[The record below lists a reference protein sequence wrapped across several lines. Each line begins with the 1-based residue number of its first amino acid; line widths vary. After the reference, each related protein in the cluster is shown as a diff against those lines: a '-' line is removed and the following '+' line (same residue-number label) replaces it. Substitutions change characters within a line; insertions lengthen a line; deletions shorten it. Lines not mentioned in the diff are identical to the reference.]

1 MSKSINPA
9 YSFTILAFFS
19 ISFTAVAAD
28 MPSKRECAI
37 CHVMWID
44 DFRTGKE
51 TLIEW
56 QPGNVLMKD
65 TQGVVSS
72 EDICYS
78 CHDGYVLDSR
88 ATVWKNKQH
97 KTFVK
102 PSKQVEVPDSLT
114 LSNKGEIYCGTCHTP
129 HVSASAPE
137 ADLAG
142 LVTFLRKKNADSS
155 LCEMCHTDQADYKT
169 THGHP
174 VHISGSFFPDTLLEK
189 GSKMGGTGNKVICQ
203 TCHKVHGAR
212 GQKIV
217 VTKNNNSA
225 LCSSCHEKQ
234 KHLINSKHDLR
245 LTLPHEKNIK
255 QQLPSESGPCGACHV
270 PHNAISKKLWAR
282 KLAPGNQAAQMCLTC
297 HDPQNTHDI
306 KNIGQHSHPIN
317 VAPST
322 RGPGY
327 DELPLFSDSAAR
339 DSSGKIQCFTCHE
352 VHQWDPHDP
361 LNAGGKDI
369 EGSAANSFLRMSN
382 SRSSTLCLT
391 CHLDK
396 KQVVTSD
403 HNLEVTGPEEKNRFG
418 FVPIDSGPC
427 GACHVPH
434 NASGNKLWAKGLS
447 GDKDVVSQLCTG
459 CHDKDGSA
467 KAKRVGENSHPLN
480 VAIDTLKLAAPY
492 GQAGKSLP
500 LYDSDGN
507 KKAGQKMVCLTCHE
521 PHTWD
526 PKNIRVDSDYAFK
539 NIEGDHTNSFL
550 RKANSPSSVLCGTCH
565 TDKALVAGTAHD
577 LNVSAPDAKNLRDQ
591 TVKESGQCG
600 VCHLVHNSPNTVKL
614 WARPLGRVKKHQ
626 GVMDALCTGCHAK
639 RNIAKKKIPPIAWHP
654 REKVIMNTTQVDK
667 EAGNYTPLF
676 DDTGKEVEVGN
687 ISCPSCHN
695 AHQWSYLAREKR
707 DSENPGGR
715 GADKFLRTA
724 SNNTICVLC
733 HGPEALFRYLYFHE
747 PEMRSMFKTN

>member
-1 MSKSINPA
+1 
-9 YSFTILAFFS
+9 
-19 ISFTAVAAD
+19 
-28 MPSKRECAI
+28 
-37 CHVMWID
+37 MWID

-88 ATVWKNKQH
+88 ATAWKNNQH

-102 PSKQVEVPDSLT
+102 PTKRVTVPAELT

-129 HVSASAPE
+129 HVSGSPPD

-142 LVTFLRKKNADSS
+142 LATFLRKKNVDSS
-155 LCEMCHTDQADYKT
+155 LCEICHTEQADYKT
-169 THGHP
+169 TNGHP
-174 VHISGSFFPDTLLEK
+174 VHITGSFFPDSLFEM
-189 GSKMGGTGNKVICQ
+189 GSKRAGARNKIICQ

-225 LCSSCHEKQ
+225 LCAICHDKQ
-234 KHLINSKHDLR
+234 KRLINSKHDLR

-255 QQLPSESGPCGACHV
+255 QQLPSESGPCGACHIT
-270 PHNAISKKLWAR
+270 HNAINKKLWAR
-282 KLAPGNQAAQMCLTC
+282 QLAPGNLAAQMCLTC
-297 HDPQNTHDI
+297 HGE
-306 KNIGQHSHPIN
+306 KNIYEIKKIGKHSHPIN
-317 VAPST
+317 FAPST
-322 RGPGY
+322 KGAISV
-327 DELPLFSDSAAR
+327 ELPLFADSAAR

-352 VHQWDPHDP
+352 VHQWDPNDP
-361 LNAGGKDI
+361 VDTGGKDI
-369 EGSAANSFLRMSN
+369 EGSAATSFLRLSN
-382 SRSSTLCLT
+382 NRSSTLCLA
-391 CHLDK
+391 CHIDK
-396 KQVVTSD
+396 KQVITSD
-403 HNLEVTGPEEKNRFG
+403 HNLEVTAPKEKNFFG
-418 FVPIDSGPC
+418 FAPKDSGPC
-427 GACHVPH
+427 GACHIPH
-434 NASGNKLWAKGLS
+434 NAVGNKLWAKELS
-447 GDKDVVSQLCTG
+447 GNKDIVIQLCSG
-459 CHDKDGSA
+459 CHKKDGSA

-480 VAIDTLKLAAPY
+480 VAIDTLKLPAPN
-492 GQAGKSLP
+492 GKTIRGLP

-507 KKAGQKMVCLTCHE
+507 TKADQKMVCLTCHE

-526 PKNIRVDSDYAFK
+526 PKNTRVKSDYAYK

-550 RKANSPSSVLCGTCH
+550 RKANSPLSVLCGSCH
-565 TDKALVAGTAHD
+565 ADQALVAGTAHD
-577 LNVSAPDAKNLRDQ
+577 LSVSAPEAKNLRGQ

-600 VCHLVHNSPNTVKL
+600 VCHFVHNSPSKVKL

-639 RNIAKKKIPPIAWHP
+639 RKIAKKKIPRIAWHP
-654 REKVIMNTTQVDK
+654 REKLIINTTQVNK
-667 EAGNYTPLF
+667 EGGNYTPLF
-676 DDTGKEVEVGN
+676 DDNGKEVEVGN

-695 AHQWSYLAREKR
+695 AHQWSFLVREKKPAR
-707 DSENPGGR
+707 NPEGK
-715 GADKFLRTA
+715 GAHKFLRTA
-724 SNNTICVLC
+724 TQNTVCVVC

-747 PEMRSMFKTN
+747 PAMRATTKTE